1 MKISVCQPVDPLQRR
16 LADIEPRK
24 GEDVVLALR
33 SADYSHQSAA
43 EHRERVHSMASRRAP
58 GYQLCSLAAS
68 PAEGHAAT
76 PMRWSIAHTARTAQ
90 GVHVHGPPHIGTRDC
105 SRVRG
110 PTRGSSGWV
119 LGVLLCGCSV
129 PGARGSRLSMQFAST
144 HLHRDWAHPCHVCTG
159 TGELGRA
166 PRPSSH
172 QDREGRVSLCAQLLL
187 ACVPGSSMRRSKP
200 IGRPAKTAP
209 GPRFY
214 QRGNCWDSAGRSEAL
229 QVARVP
235 RRAA

>member
-58 GYQLCSLAAS
+58 GNQLCSLAAS

-76 PMRWSIAHTARTAQ
+76 PLCVGLSHKQLAQLKVYMCMAR
-90 GVHVHGPPHIGTRDC
+90 RDR
-105 SRVRG
+105 SRARG
-110 PTRGSSGWV
+110 PTRGSSGWG

-187 ACVPGSSMRRSKP
+187 ACVPGSSMRCSEP

-209 GPRFY
+209 GPRFD
-214 QRGNCWDSAGRSEAL
+214 QRGNCSDSAGRPEAL